1 MKCSPDLTSSTVES
15 RLISFILIVSCLVAF
30 WGCQS
35 LPQTPDELAAYAQ
48 DPQHGLVQEKQ
59 VGPVRMRVQYRP
71 TDLLVAQELPES
83 REAEQI
89 KALRAKYGQY
99 AYFILSFSQDN
110 QEALYQRADYGQFSE
125 TLQNLAFR
133 MNRFTQLTTAQ
144 QDTIPLADFAYP
156 RLYGH
161 GSSTQVML
169 VFDREKI
176 PDDDWVQLT
185 VEDVG
190 LGTGRQ
196 HFRFDIEQLHR
207 APTIDFIN
215 Q

>member
-1 MKCSPDLTSSTVES
+1 MALW
-15 RLISFILIVSCLVAF
+15 SC
-30 WGCQS
+30 QP
-35 LPQTPDELAAYAQ
+35 LPQTPEELTAYAQ

-59 VGPVRMRVQYRP
+59 VGAVRMQVQYRP
-71 TDLLVAQELPES
+71 TDLLVAQELSES
-83 REAEQI
+83 PDAEQV
-89 KALRAKYGQY
+89 KALRAKYGRY

-133 MNRFTQLTTAQ
+133 MNRFTQLTTER
-144 QDTIPLADFAYP
+144 QDTIPLVDFAYP

-169 VFDREKI
+169 VFDRTKI
-176 PDDDWVQLT
+176 PDNDWVQLT

-196 HFRFDIEQLHR
+196 HFRFDNKQLHN
-207 APTIDFIN
+207 APSIN
-215 Q
+215 FTK